1 MSRIQINGGNDN
13 MVVSCNLIRLIRNL
27 LDDDA
32 GLVERTDGAAVS
44 GHAENSSE

>member
-27 LDDDA
+27 LDNDA
-32 GLVERTDGAAVS
+32 MENRTDGAAVP

>member
-1 MSRIQINGGNDN
+1 MSRIQINGGDDN

-32 GLVERTDGAAVS
+32 GEENRTDGAAVS
-44 GHAENSSE
+44 VHAENSSQ

>member
-32 GLVERTDGAAVS
+32 MENRTDGAAVS

>member
-1 MSRIQINGGNDN
+1 

-32 GLVERTDGAAVS
+32 MENIEQMGRRGAVMQKTAP
-44 GHAENSSE
+44 NN